1 MHHDKELKRKLYVFL
16 FFFKGALSGLR
27 QFLAAE
33 NPLIMMKNAF
43 YFTLEALFF
52 FKVFK
57 NLSWLFDHVTK
68 RLDKKDNVTW
78 ETFFLE
84 NHTQNMV

>member
-1 MHHDKELKRKLYVFL
+1 M
-16 FFFKGALSGLR
+16 FFFFFLKGALSVLR

-33 NPLIMMKNAF
+33 NPLIMMENAF

-57 NLSWLFDHVTK
+57 ILSWLFDHVTK
-68 RLDKKDNVTW
+68 RLDKKDNLTW
-78 ETFFLE
+78 ETFFSE